1 MQYLPVL
8 RQGPEAAARSAGS
21 CHHRS
26 SVWSVSPPAE
36 FPAGPLLPAPVHS
49 HDDCSDLVLHAVA
62 HDVRGDLV
70 HHVFHEAVLR
80 TVPFQIVTDAF
91 KKYVSRREK
100 NIPLLSEYAHKLRVE
115 ERLRAYLEVLL

>member
-70 HHVFHEAVLR
+70 HHVFHEAVVVQGQPPQAGAVRMLTHSPPSDCYR
-80 TVPFQIVTDAF
+80 CV
-91 KKYVSRREK
+91 
-100 NIPLLSEYAHKLRVE
+100 
-115 ERLRAYLEVLL
+115 